1 MHDRPPFWPID
12 DDGEDDRSNPHR
24 PNINGLPHIRSG
36 TSEVVY
42 PCPECQSLRIET
54 RNYGR
59 RVGSAIG
66 TAAGATSAFAMTLSG
81 GELGAAVGLIA
92 GPIGSACGGI
102 AGAIIAGLVGGAA
115 GCATGAVFGK
125 ALDNNIFDNYRCRA
139 CGHTFG
145 EPPF

>member
-1 MHDRPPFWPID
+1 MHDRRPFEPFSD
-12 DDGEDDRSNPHR
+12 DEDDWSSPQRSHTVE
-24 PNINGLPHIRSG
+24 LPHLRPG

-42 PCPECQSLRIET
+42 PCPECQSLRIEI

-59 RVGSAIG
+59 RIGSAIG
-66 TAAGATSAFAMTLSG
+66 TAAGATGAFAVSVSG
-81 GELGAAVGLIA
+81 GEVGAAIGLIA
-92 GPIGSACGGI
+92 GPIGAACGGI

-139 CGHTFG
+139 CGHIFG
-145 EPPF
+145 DPPS